1 LLSPSLCDIHL
12 LTLNLDSNLVASDI
26 SLYNRGLTQI
36 VSLLRLL
43 SPLKSEWVSPHSPPI
58 DYNMIPPNQYILR
71 KLNDHQFHFL
81 LFKITMVIKNSIY
94 LFLPHQISNGVVFT
108 LEVRNFKFNRVQ
120 VPIHIFII
128 PLAIEIHIPPSP
140 IRFSPNSLANRCKI
154 IVIFTRI
161 CVFVNKLFKIRSD
174 NPYGPSD
181 RISSVISPTI
191 LLLYRIHLIF

>member
-1 LLSPSLCDIHL
+1 
-12 LTLNLDSNLVASDI
+12 
-26 SLYNRGLTQI
+26 
-36 VSLLRLL
+36 
-43 SPLKSEWVSPHSPPI
+43 
-58 DYNMIPPNQYILR
+58 MIPPNQYILR

-94 LFLPHQISNGVVFT
+94 LFLPNQISNGVVFT

-140 IRFSPNSLANRCKI
+140 IRFSPNFLANRCKI

-174 NPYGPSD
+174 NPYGLSD

>member
-1 LLSPSLCDIHL
+1 
-12 LTLNLDSNLVASDI
+12 
-26 SLYNRGLTQI
+26 
-36 VSLLRLL
+36 
-43 SPLKSEWVSPHSPPI
+43 
-58 DYNMIPPNQYILR
+58 MIPPNQYILH

-140 IRFSPNSLANRCKI
+140 IRFSPNCLANRCKI

-174 NPYGPSD
+174 NPYGL
-181 RISSVISPTI
+181 SPD
-191 LLLYRIHLIF
+191 LLDLCIT